1 MLADRLL
8 QHVLSFSLVG
18 TKLPK
23 GVGVLDP
30 FNGPNADEVRRIV
43 TAFHRKYYSDS
54 KPRTLMLGI
63 NPGRLGAGSTGLSF
77 TDTKRC
83 ESDLGIPV
91 NGLRTHE
98 PSSDFFYRMIR
109 AAGGPE
115 AFYSQVYVHAVCP
128 LGFVQEIRTQFSPDE
143 TSAGSHAVDPAGRST
158 NAQGP
163 LQETLRRSEGSLR
176 SSGDPSEVPNTST
189 GSHAVDPAGTNTAAS
204 LLSSGDPSEVS
215 EETLRRS
222 EKRPTRTQGDLAL
235 PGPHDRITA
244 QRSSLINLNYYDDKA
259 LEKAV
264 TPFVENW
271 LRTLVHCGMRTDT
284 VLCIGTGKNAAYF
297 SKLNERLGL
306 FDRIIALEHPRYVM
320 QYKARSLEVYI
331 DKYLEALHEVSE

>member
-8 QHVLSFSLVG
+8 PHVLHFSLKDN
-18 TKLPK
+18 KLPA
-23 GVGVLDP
+23 GIGVLDP
-30 FNGPNADEVRRIV
+30 FNGPHADEVRRIV
-43 TAFHRKYYSDS
+43 TRFHRKYYSDD

-109 AAGGPE
+109 AAGGAE
-115 AFYSQVYVHAVCP
+115 SFYSQVYVHAVCP
-128 LGFVQEIRTQFSPDE
+128 LGFVKD
-143 TSAGSHAVDPAGRST
+143 GV
-158 NAQGP
+158 
-163 LQETLRRSEGSLR
+163 
-176 SSGDPSEVPNTST
+176 
-189 GSHAVDPAGTNTAAS
+189 
-204 LLSSGDPSEVS
+204 
-215 EETLRRS
+215 
-222 EKRPTRTQGDLAL
+222 
-235 PGPHDRITA
+235 
-244 QRSSLINLNYYDDKA
+244 NLNYYDDKA

-271 LRTLVHCGMRTDT
+271 LRTLVRCGMRTDI

-297 SKLNERLGL
+297 SKLNDTLGL

-320 QYKARSLEVYI
+320 QYKARSLEFYI
-331 DKYLEALHEVSE
+331 DKYLAALEAI

>member
-8 QHVLSFSLVG
+8 EHVLSFSLKD

-23 GVGVLDP
+23 GIGVLDP
-30 FNGPNADEVRRIV
+30 FNGEHAEEVGRIV
-43 TAFHRKYYSDS
+43 TAFHRKYYSDDR
-54 KPRTLMLGI
+54 PRTLMLGI

-83 ESDLGIPV
+83 ESDLDIPV

-128 LGFVQEIRTQFSPDE
+128 LGFVRD
-143 TSAGSHAVDPAGRST
+143 G
-158 NAQGP
+158 
-163 LQETLRRSEGSLR
+163 L
-176 SSGDPSEVPNTST
+176 
-189 GSHAVDPAGTNTAAS
+189 
-204 LLSSGDPSEVS
+204 
-215 EETLRRS
+215 
-222 EKRPTRTQGDLAL
+222 
-235 PGPHDRITA
+235 
-244 QRSSLINLNYYDDKA
+244 NLNYYDDKA

-264 TPFVENW
+264 TPFVEQW
-271 LRTLVHCGMRTDT
+271 LRTLVKCGMRTDT

-297 SKLNERLGL
+297 TKLNDRLGL
-306 FDRIIALEHPRYVM
+306 FDKIIALEHPRYVM
-320 QYKARSLEVYI
+320 QYKARSMEVYI
-331 DKYLEALHEVSE
+331 GKYLTALEGA